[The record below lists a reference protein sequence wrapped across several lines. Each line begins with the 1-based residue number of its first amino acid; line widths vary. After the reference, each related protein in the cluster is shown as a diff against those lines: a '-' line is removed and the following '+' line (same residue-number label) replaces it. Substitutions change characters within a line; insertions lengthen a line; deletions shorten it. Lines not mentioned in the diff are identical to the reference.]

1 MIKNLPAMWE
11 LQFRSLGWEDPLEKG
26 MITHSTIL
34 GWRIPRTQEPNR
46 AMGLCNSL
54 QGRKESAERLTVS
67 YFGIHILLFSLRK
80 KLYTNIF
87 NYLKYKHV

>member
-11 LQFRSLGWEDPLEKG
+11 LQLQSLGWEDPLEKG
-26 MITHSTIL
+26 MTTHSTIL
-34 GWRIPRTQEPNR
+34 GWR
-46 AMGLCNSL
+46 LCNSL
-54 QGRKESAERLTVS
+54 QGRKESDTAERLTVS
-67 YFGIHILLFSLRK
+67 YFGIHILFFSLRK